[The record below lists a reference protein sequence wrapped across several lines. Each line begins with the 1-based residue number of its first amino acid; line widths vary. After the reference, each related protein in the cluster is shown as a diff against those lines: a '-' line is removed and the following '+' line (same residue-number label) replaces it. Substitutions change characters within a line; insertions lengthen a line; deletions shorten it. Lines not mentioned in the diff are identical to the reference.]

1 MRRRSPVRIMGWMM
15 SSRSPA
21 APSASPSSPVA
32 SRYSQAIMNAFST
45 RCESFSMTSKR
56 RQQGSSSRPFIPARV
71 SARTACGTPAASGK
85 NRQQGARAKMFS
97 HVMIGTNDLD
107 KAKSFYDA
115 LLGTLGTKPGFV
127 DRHRI
132 FWRNKGGTFSV
143 TKRIDGKDAT
153 CANGGT
159 IGFVAESTA
168 DVDAFHKAGLANGG
182 KTFANPPG
190 HRESAGRRLYIA
202 YLRDPCGNKICAVH
216 RMAS

>member
-1 MRRRSPVRIMGWMM
+1 
-15 SSRSPA
+15 
-21 APSASPSSPVA
+21 
-32 SRYSQAIMNAFST
+32 
-45 RCESFSMTSKR
+45 
-56 RQQGSSSRPFIPARV
+56 
-71 SARTACGTPAASGK
+71 
-85 NRQQGARAKMFS
+85 MFS

-143 TKRIDGKDAT
+143 TKPIDGKDAT

-168 DVDAFHKAGLANGG
+168 EVDAFHKAGLANGG
-182 KTFANPPG
+182 TTCEDPPG
-190 HRESAGRRLYIA
+190 LREGAGMKLYIA